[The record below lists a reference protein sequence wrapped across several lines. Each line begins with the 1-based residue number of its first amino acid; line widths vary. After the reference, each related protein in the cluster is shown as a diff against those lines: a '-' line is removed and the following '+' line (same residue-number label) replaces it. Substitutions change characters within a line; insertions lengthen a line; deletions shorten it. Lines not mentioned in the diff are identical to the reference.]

1 MRSKV
6 GNTHYSRSLREA
18 TIHAHIGRQM
28 RRARDRVG
36 LSARAMADRLGV
48 PVGRL
53 AAYEDGSEGL
63 TARGLLEVATILEQ
77 SVSFFFDDLDV
88 EPPTLDAVDSRSS
101 TESPVAR
108 LAETR
113 ALIDAYYRI
122 ADVDTRRDVVRL
134 VRGIADDL

>member
-1 MRSKV
+1 
-6 GNTHYSRSLREA
+6 
-18 TIHAHIGRQM
+18 
-28 RRARDRVG
+28 
-36 LSARAMADRLGV
+36 MADRLGV

-63 TARGLLEVATILEQ
+63 TARGLFEVAIILEQ

-88 EPPTLDAVDSRSS
+88 EPPALDAVDNRSAK
-101 TESPVAR
+101 ESPVAR